1 MSSGID
7 GGAMT
12 TRLALCNR
20 VAVVTGASRGL
31 GREIGRA
38 LAQHGASV
46 ALVAR
51 GRSALAAAAR
61 SIGDETGRP
70 VIAVEADIAEPE
82 DVERVR
88 AVTEAQMGT
97 AQILVNAAGRFGPLA
112 PIHESDPDDWIRTL
126 LVDAVGP
133 YLTSRAYAG
142 AMIQSG
148 WGRIVNVSSAAALY
162 PPAPLNSA
170 YATAKA
176 ALNRMTRH
184 LAAELA
190 GTGVTANVIHPGS
203 LQTDMWA
210 DIGAKVA
217 AAGGRAAALQAW
229 VDLVGRTGGD
239 APAKAIAVVLRLVGD
254 DGAHINGQFCWPE
267 DALEPPVPSWSD

>member
-1 MSSGID
+1 
-7 GGAMT
+7 MT
-12 TRLALCNR
+12 SEVELTNR

-31 GREIGRA
+31 GREIARA
-38 LAQHGASV
+38 LAQRGAAV

-51 GRSALAAAAR
+51 DQEALDAGAR
-61 SIGDETGRP
+61 SIDAETGRR
-70 VIAVEADIAEPE
+70 VIAVAADVADPNA
-82 DVERVR
+82 VERLR
-88 AVTEAQMGT
+88 AHTEAHLGT

-112 PIHESDPDDWIRTL
+112 LLHEGDTDDWIRTL
-126 LVDAVGP
+126 MVDAVGP
-133 YLTSRAYAG
+133 YLTSHAYVG
-142 AMIQSG
+142 AMIESG

-184 LAAELA
+184 LAVELV

-210 DIGAKVA
+210 DINVKVA
-217 AAGGRAAALQAW
+217 AVGDRGSALQTW
-229 VDLVGRTGGD
+229 VDLVKRTGGD
-239 APAKAIAVVLRLVGD
+239 PPAKAIEVVLGLLGD
-254 DGAHINGQFCWPE
+254 AGAHINGQFCWPD
-267 DALEPPVPSWSD
+267 DALEPPVASWSD